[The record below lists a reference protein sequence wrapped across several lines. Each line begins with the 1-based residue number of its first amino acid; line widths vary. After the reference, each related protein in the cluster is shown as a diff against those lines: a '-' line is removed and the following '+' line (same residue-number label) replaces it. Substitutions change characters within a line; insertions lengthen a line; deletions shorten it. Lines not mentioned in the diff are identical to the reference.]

1 MYRSQIWRTQ
11 VVDGFFGF
19 KLEASVKVGWHAVCF
34 AYSSSIAPPSDS
46 GSLSVFM
53 RWKKGSSWGFAWF
66 WTVLDVL
73 EQGADLRYWRKSHRT
88 LSIKFAGVARVAVLD
103 HSLASSFPF
112 FRHVGCDHAISGTEC
127 CWTFKQTCRAS
138 KIHRLHTCKVFHGI
152 SYAVAQT
159 WSQFRLPLCK
169 RVIYSYNSSTPKQDF
184 RMPATKSIP
193 TAFPGI
199 PYGTWI
205 LRCLGVS
212 FWIFLF
218 ELCFGFILFLVCL
231 LLQLMKRH
239 QALYCFSCCS
249 NVETQDEGEC
259 PLQLKH
265 QFVSCSWFHSI
276 RPSFIWLERRSTTE
290 LTICQWHAGVLADK
304 SGKSPG
310 KWTMTRLKI

>member
-290 LTICQWHAGVLADK
+290 LTICQWHAGVLTDK

-310 KWTMTRLKI
+310 KWTMSRLKI